1 MCSKLYQHDYNLYS
15 YPCSFSA
22 TSSVQPRTWQ
32 GGRGEQDV
40 YGNPRPFQYMRAL
53 RPTDPQIYPNVRNQV
68 QVESPRS
75 YQQRSNIPINRPMET
90 SLVQPRAHR
99 NNLVA
104 KPRSFDIS
112 LRIPFAHSHDRA
124 NPPRYG
130 PSGLTIDKS
139 FNNPRRDHAHDP
151 SNLGY
156 QFSLSIPFSH
166 GSPRPPGSQEHHGG
180 RRHRPEKDDL
190 SRQTEHLPV
199 HTRLYPDQHHDEG
212 RLQEFAFPKP
222 AGEEHPSRPRHPQRY
237 ADPYSG
243 YYNFQMN
250 PTWNNY

>member
-53 RPTDPQIYPNVRNQV
+53 RPTDPQIYPNVSNQV
-68 QVESPRS
+68 QVESPTS
-75 YQQRSNIPINRPMET
+75 YQPRSNIPTNRPMET

-112 LRIPFAHSHDRA
+112 LRIPFAHSQTSSCQKA
-124 NPPRYG
+124 SVPQKVMQEASTTCKCVG
-130 PSGLTIDKS
+130 V
-139 FNNPRRDHAHDP
+139 
-151 SNLGY
+151 
-156 QFSLSIPFSH
+156 SH
-166 GSPRPPGSQEHHGG
+166 CQRSY
-180 RRHRPEKDDL
+180 KTVDWIFL
-190 SRQTEHLPV
+190 
-199 HTRLYPDQHHDEG
+199 
-212 RLQEFAFPKP
+212 FAL
-222 AGEEHPSRPRHPQRY
+222 
-237 ADPYSG
+237 
-243 YYNFQMN
+243 
-250 PTWNNY
+250 

>member
-53 RPTDPQIYPNVRNQV
+53 RPTDPQIYPNVSNQV
-68 QVESPRS
+68 QVESPTS
-75 YQQRSNIPINRPMET
+75 YQPRSNIPTNRPMET

-112 LRIPFAHSHDRA
+112 LRIPFAHSQTKQLTKRHLYLKKWCKRLLPPA
-124 NPPRYG
+124 NVWAC
-130 PSGLTIDKS
+130 LTVREAIKLWTEYFCLHYKFLEKEERMERHLKKKTFPLVITLEGHS
-139 FNNPRRDHAHDP
+139 ILKYY
-151 SNLGY
+151 SS
-156 QFSLSIPFSH
+156 SLVLVC
-166 GSPRPPGSQEHHGG
+166 Q
-180 RRHRPEKDDL
+180 
-190 SRQTEHLPV
+190 QTASKLISCC
-199 HTRLYPDQHHDEG
+199 TRL
-212 RLQEFAFPKP
+212 
-222 AGEEHPSRPRHPQRY
+222 
-237 ADPYSG
+237 
-243 YYNFQMN
+243 
-250 PTWNNY
+250 

>member
-75 YQQRSNIPINRPMET
+75 YQQRSNIPTNRPMET

-104 KPRSFDIS
+104 KHTHQGHVILKDMPTLTVDTTTSRWI
-112 LRIPFAHSHDRA
+112 LRGI
-124 NPPRYG
+124 
-130 PSGLTIDKS
+130 TT
-139 FNNPRRDHAHDP
+139 
-151 SNLGY
+151 
-156 QFSLSIPFSH
+156 
-166 GSPRPPGSQEHHGG
+166 GG
-180 RRHRPEKDDL
+180 ITVDL
-190 SRQTEHLPV
+190 IGV
-199 HTRLYPDQHHDEG
+199 
-212 RLQEFAFPKP
+212 
-222 AGEEHPSRPRHPQRY
+222 
-237 ADPYSG
+237 
-243 YYNFQMN
+243 M
-250 PTWNNY
+250 

>member
-75 YQQRSNIPINRPMET
+75 YQQRSNIPTNRPMET

-139 FNNPRRDHAHDP
+139 FNKMPMILQTWATSSAYPFPFHMVLHA
-151 SNLGY
+151 
-156 QFSLSIPFSH
+156 
-166 GSPRPPGSQEHHGG
+166 
-180 RRHRPEKDDL
+180 
-190 SRQTEHLPV
+190 
-199 HTRLYPDQHHDEG
+199 
-212 RLQEFAFPKP
+212 LQVARNITVDVDTGLRK
-222 AGEEHPSRPRHPQRY
+222 
-237 ADPYSG
+237 
-243 YYNFQMN
+243 MI
-250 PTWNNY
+250 